1 MRKTGRFLWLCGP
14 KSTDAIMGNVPSGG
28 LQIPCAPTRRRLAEM
43 SSNFARIS
51 DCEALGTR
59 LAIENPAKGELG
71 RFISLRKKSYN
82 MNGGSG
88 DLDKPGKG
96 KGRLYVSTY
105 FGIKLACLR
114 SGKHGIEM

>member
-1 MRKTGRFLWLCGP
+1 MLLWEMSHQVDCKFPARPL
-14 KSTDAIMGNVPSGG
+14 DADSQKG
-28 LQIPCAPTRRRLAEM
+28 

-96 KGRLYVSTY
+96 KGRLYVGTY
-105 FGIKLACLR
+105 FGFKLACLR
-114 SGKHGIEM
+114 SGKRGIEM